1 MVSNNSSRLQ
11 ITLTHLE
18 FWKSSIIHKIL
29 GDTYFLKNYLEM
41 CDCFSREYL
50 EYINLIISIFFGL
63 CEVKQFLKEQVS
75 IRS

>member
-41 CDCFSREYL
+41 CDYFSREYL